1 MELSVVLICVRQSV
15 QQPDKKMGSQAEA
28 LHCSDLEFGK

>member
-1 MELSVVLICVRQSV
+1 MELSVVCICGRQSV
-15 QQPDKKMGSQAEA
+15 QQPDKKMGPQAEA